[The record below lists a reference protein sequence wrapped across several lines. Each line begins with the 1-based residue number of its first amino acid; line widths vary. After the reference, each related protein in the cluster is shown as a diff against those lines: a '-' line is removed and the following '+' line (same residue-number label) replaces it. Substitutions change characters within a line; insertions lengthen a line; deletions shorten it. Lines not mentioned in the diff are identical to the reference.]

1 MTMAQ
6 KYADL
11 DALLRG
17 DPEAAKY
24 FDSLPDYVRETMR
37 ERSSN
42 INSLLSL
49 RDYAE
54 NLTRGDN

>member
-1 MTMAQ
+1 MAQ
-6 KYADL
+6 KCSDL
-11 DALLRG
+11 AALLR
-17 DPEAAKY
+17 DDEEAAKY
-24 FDSLPDYVRETMR
+24 FASLPDYVQETMR

-54 NLTRGDN
+54 NLTRRDN

>member
-1 MTMAQ
+1 MAT
-6 KYADL
+6 KIFRPYRSAAE
-11 DALLRG
+11 DAQ
-17 DPEAAKY
+17 AAQY
-24 FDSLPDYVRETMR
+24 FASLPDYVQETMR
-37 ERSSN
+37 ERSGR

>member
-1 MTMAQ
+1 MMTQ
-6 KYADL
+6 KYPDL

-17 DPEAAKY
+17 DEQAAEY
-24 FDSLPDYVRETMR
+24 FASLPDYVQETMR
-37 ERSSN
+37 ERSSR
-42 INSLLSL
+42 INSMLSL